1 MAAETEAA
9 AAPPEDREA
18 EALRMKSL
26 AEEKLRSSSLKSAL
40 KYAKRAA
47 RLRPDL
53 DGVSQMVTALKI
65 LRADPSDHYKVLRI
79 PPFSLPSS
87 IRRQYKTLALALH
100 PDKSSSSVP
109 SASAATSEA
118 FKRVA
123 DSFRFLSDRGRKR
136 DFDLSLR
143 LAKEKEA
150 SAAAEGPV
158 ETFWTAC
165 TTCRL
170 LHEFDRRYVGYR
182 LICPGCRKSFLAV
195 EVPPSVDDDDGGKLE
210 NNGGG
215 GGSGGA
221 MVRVTRSRS
230 NTRPRIPRFPP
241 LAGDDKRK
249 AEVSRVSTSPVSKKL
264 SQRPEKTLAEM
275 QKELAKGKVKEKKKE
290 KGKEEEEKEKEEGK
304 EKKAMVPMKHKD
316 DELISMAVEDSDFYD
331 FDKDRT
337 EKSFRKGQIWAIY
350 DDDDGMPRHYG
361 LIEEVFSS
369 NPFRVK
375 MSWLD
380 IQNHGDESLVLWE
393 KSGFH
398 ISCGR
403 FKVGRKVDID
413 SVNFFS
419 HLVECERA
427 ARDVYRIYPKKGSA
441 WALYGERTLGGDE
454 GRYYDIVVF
463 LTSYSEMHGL
473 SMAYLEKV
481 EGYKTIFKRQAIGC
495 HAVKWIEKDDVRL
508 FSHQIPARKLLDTEG
523 LNLPRECWE
532 LDPASLPPELLNICW
547 DG

>member
-1 MAAETEAA
+1 MAAEDEEAP
-9 AAPPEDREA
+9 APEVPEA
-18 EALRMKSL
+18 EALRLKSL

-65 LRADPSDHYKVLRI
+65 LRAAPSDHYKVLRL

-100 PDKSSSSVP
+100 PDKSSSSAP
-109 SASAATSEA
+109 SAAAAAAADA

-123 DSFRFLSDRGRKR
+123 DSFHFLSDRGRKR

-150 SAAAEGPV
+150 TAAAEGPV

-182 LICPGCRKSFLAV
+182 LVCPGCRKSFLAV
-195 EVPPSVDDDDGGKLE
+195 EVPPSADDDGGKPE
-210 NNGGG
+210 NS
-215 GGSGGA
+215 GSGGA

-249 AEVSRVSTSPVSKKL
+249 AEVSRVSTSPASKKL

-290 KGKEEEEKEKEEGK
+290 KEKEKESK
-304 EKKAMVPMKHKD
+304 EKNAIVPRKHKD
-316 DELISMAVEDSDFYD
+316 DDLSLMAVEDSDFYD

-380 IQNHGDESLVLWE
+380 MQNHGDESLVLWE

-403 FKVGRKVDID
+403 FKFGRKVDID

-427 ARDVYRIYPKKGSA
+427 ARDVYRIYPKKGSV
-441 WALYGERTLGGDE
+441 WALYDEGTLGGKE

-481 EGYKTIFKRQAIGC
+481 EGYRTIFKRRAIGS
-495 HAVKWIEKDDVRL
+495 HAVKWLEKDDVRL
-508 FSHQIPARKLLDTEG
+508 FSHQIPARKLSQTEG
-523 LNLPRECWE
+523 PNLPRECWE
-532 LDPASLPPELLNICW
+532 LDPASLPPELLAICW
-547 DG
+547 DR